1 VSTQLLLSG
10 HDFLMAENHALAL
23 DPNAPA
29 NITICIDSAKTVLVP
44 QELYEPALAEGYMA
58 VNDKAVDDDECI
70 VTARKGEI
78 VALMAVSRRLV
89 QAFDNQSWK
98 VTYTSPLL
106 DGIVSYT
113 KAVRIKTIAQNTYVT
128 ISDNG
133 SLQYAEVFA
142 TTDPTNIAFVMNK
155 LGEVFK
161 LNRYE
166 IRVSGENAGEI
177 VENLKDAFNNCK
189 EA

>member
-1 VSTQLLLSG
+1 
-10 HDFLMAENHALAL
+10 MAL
-23 DPNAPA
+23 
-29 NITICIDSAKTVLVP
+29 I
-44 QELYEPALAEGYMA
+44 A
-58 VNDKAVDDDECI
+58 V
-70 VTARKGEI
+70 G
-78 VALMAVSRRLV
+78 RRLT
-89 QAFDNQSWK
+89 QAFDNQPWK

-113 KAVRIKTIAQNTYVT
+113 KAVRIKTIGQNTYVT